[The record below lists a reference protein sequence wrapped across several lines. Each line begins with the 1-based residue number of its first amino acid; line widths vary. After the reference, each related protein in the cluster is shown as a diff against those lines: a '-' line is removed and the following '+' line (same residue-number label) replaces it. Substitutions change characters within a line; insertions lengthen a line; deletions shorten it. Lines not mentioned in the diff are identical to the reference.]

1 VVSLGE
7 WKGVLWRLEKN
18 QPSRMEASK
27 DVKVLS
33 DTTKNTFYTSYLVLF
48 GYTIITLIEAI
59 RTPSVLIRHIM
70 NIETAISLVAG
81 LVYGYLNEE
90 IKKPGVDLKQITRIR
105 YVDWSITTPLILLV
119 ILLFYNG
126 ENAIDYK
133 TYLGIIGL
141 NAGMLYSGYLGETGK
156 INKMMGGVVGF
167 LFFGAMLALFY
178 SCCLPTKSSPIVFWI
193 FAFIWT
199 LYGVAYYIEEEETK
213 NFCYNILDVS
223 AKALFGVVLWS
234 YYGKVLKY

>member
-1 VVSLGE
+1 M
-7 WKGVLWRLEKN
+7 EK
-18 QPSRMEASK
+18 PK
-27 DVKVLS
+27 DIKVLS
-33 DTTKNTFYTSYLVLF
+33 DTTKNTFYISYLVLF

-81 LVYGYLNEE
+81 LVYGFFNDE
-90 IKKPGVDLKQITRIR
+90 IKKPGVDLKKITQIR

-126 ENAIDYK
+126 EGTIDYK
-133 TYLGIIGL
+133 TYLGIAGL
-141 NAGMLYSGYLGETGK
+141 NAGMLYSGYLGETGA
-156 INKMMGGVVGF
+156 ISKMTGGITGF
-167 LFFGAMLALFY
+167 AFFAAMLIMFY
-178 SCCLPTKSSPIVFWI
+178 TCCLPGTKNSVVFWI
-193 FAFIWT
+193 FALIWT
-199 LYGVAYYIEEEETK
+199 LYGVVYYIEDEETK
-213 NFCYNILDVS
+213 NIWYNILDVI